1 MLKEGVRRGMPQRNP
16 YKEALRGI
24 KFAIQYYVLFLQFFS
39 VLCTL
44 SLGSIFNS

>member
-1 MLKEGVRRGMPQRNP
+1 MLKEGVRRGMPQRKP
-16 YKEALRGI
+16 YKEALRGK
-24 KFAIQYYVLFLQFFS
+24 KFVMQYYIFFLQFFS